1 MEESSRCVPVP
12 AESTTKLPVPERNP
26 SNTAS
31 VEPLRLTVSP
41 LPIRTVPRPPMPLT
55 VSAKPERSAVMNR
68 ATESR
73 DASGIT
79 WLAPARSE
87 PSATLVE
94 PV

>member
-1 MEESSRCVPVP
+1 M
-12 AESTTKLPVPERNP
+12 L
-26 SNTAS
+26 
-31 VEPLRLTVSP
+31 
-41 LPIRTVPRPPMPLT
+41 LT